1 MAETGSKF
9 LLSSKSDSAY
19 LLQHW
24 IPNGYGVN
32 LNSRL
37 CFDFGTA
44 TENASKSTSYTHK
57 VREMRVPEIEQNL
70 LCAGHKGHLRHR
82 IYCESTRIFRF
93 RRKGHIV
100 RIRTTIVSWL
110 LLVDHALIR
119 IKAPCLLFHLS
130 HNTADEDLLSK
141 GSSSF
146 GKVRACIVTVD
157 NTVL

>member
-19 LLQHW
+19 LLQRW

-57 VREMRVPEIEQNL
+57 VREMRVPEIEQKPSLRRSQGSFATSNL
-70 LCAGHKGHLRHR
+70 LR
-82 IYCESTRIFRF
+82 IYTNLQVQA
-93 RRKGHIV
+93 KGV
-100 RIRTTIVSWL
+100 
-110 LLVDHALIR
+110 
-119 IKAPCLLFHLS
+119 
-130 HNTADEDLLSK
+130 
-141 GSSSF
+141 
-146 GKVRACIVTVD
+146 
-157 NTVL
+157 

>member
-9 LLSSKSDSAY
+9 LPSTRGDSAY
-19 LLQHW
+19 LLQRW

-57 VREMRVPEIEQNL
+57 VRKMRVPEIEQNL

-82 IYCESTRIFRF
+82 IYCESKRIFRF

-100 RIRTTIVSWL
+100 RRQSYLGCSWL
-110 LLVDHALIR
+110 ITLWFVSKPPVCYFTCLIIPLTKTYCR
-119 IKAPCLLFHLS
+119 KEAPPS
-130 HNTADEDLLSK
+130 VKWEP
-141 GSSSF
+141 
-146 GKVRACIVTVD
+146 
-157 NTVL
+157 VLYSG